1 MWSLLLEYAGFKV
14 SFLEATLFF
23 LYAATSGLAKYNS
36 LFIKEK
42 NQRSERDDKVKFNL
56 IVLMANLAH

>member
-1 MWSLLLEYAGFKV
+1 MKKGTPLSSDAMWSLLLEYAGFKV

-42 NQRSERDDKVKFNL
+42 KSKIREG
-56 IVLMANLAH
+56 

>member
-42 NQRSERDDKVKFNL
+42 KSKIREG
-56 IVLMANLAH
+56 